1 MTSCPVSAS
10 CVVRTMPNDCVMCGK
25 TRFNFG
31 DYDEGVEMWINET
44 NDGDHVTAVDP
55 PYAWS
60 IPINYCP
67 FCGRKLS

>member
-1 MTSCPVSAS
+1 MA
-10 CVVRTMPNDCVMCGK
+10 NGCVMCSK

-31 DYDEGVEMWINET
+31 DCGEGFEMRIDEMYTGKPIIVAN
-44 NDGDHVTAVDP
+44 P

-67 FCGRKLS
+67 FCGRNLKGESDAN

>member
-1 MTSCPVSAS
+1 MS
-10 CVVRTMPNDCVMCGK
+10 NGCVMCSK

-31 DYDEGVEMWINET
+31 DYDEGVEMRISEMDT
-44 NDGDHVTAVDP
+44 GEHIIVVDP